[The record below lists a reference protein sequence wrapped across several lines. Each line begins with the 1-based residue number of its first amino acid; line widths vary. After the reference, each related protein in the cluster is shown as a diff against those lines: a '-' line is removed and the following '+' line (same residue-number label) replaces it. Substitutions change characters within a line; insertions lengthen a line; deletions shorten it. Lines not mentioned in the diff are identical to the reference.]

1 MTARIVKWGKKV
13 AGCVGHDNSEMRTG
27 LPNRVRKSPKQMTS
41 MGLGGGIKAG
51 DINSS

>member
-1 MTARIVKWGKKV
+1 MGGGKV

-27 LPNRVRKSPKQMTS
+27 LPNGVCKSPKQMTS
-41 MGLGGGIKAG
+41 AGLSGGIKAR